1 MNDPCLIL
9 YQGSLV
15 QGWPFFRWVGPE
27 RSIRTTTREGPEEV
41 RCLPG
46 KSLSQGHLFPAYGVP
61 FVFVSLSIYNIYGIC
76 GLNLYIP
83 SCCLMIL
90 FTPFTK

>member
-1 MNDPCLIL
+1 MNDLCPIL
-9 YQGSLV
+9 YRGSLV
-15 QGWPFFRWVGPE
+15 QGWPFFRRVGPE
-27 RSIRTTTREGPEEV
+27 RSIRTTTREEREEV
-41 RCLPG
+41 LCHLG
-46 KSLSQGHLFPAYGVP
+46 KSLRQGHFFPDYGVP
-61 FVFVSLSIYNIYGIC
+61 FVFISLTVYNIYGIY

>member
-1 MNDPCLIL
+1 MNDPCAFL

-27 RSIRTTTREGPEEV
+27 RSIRTTTRAEPEEV
-41 RCLPG
+41 LCLLG
-46 KSLSQGHLFPAYGVP
+46 KSLRQGYPFPDYGVP
-61 FVFVSLSIYNIYGIC
+61 LVFISLSVYNIYGFC
-76 GLNLYIP
+76 VLNLYIL